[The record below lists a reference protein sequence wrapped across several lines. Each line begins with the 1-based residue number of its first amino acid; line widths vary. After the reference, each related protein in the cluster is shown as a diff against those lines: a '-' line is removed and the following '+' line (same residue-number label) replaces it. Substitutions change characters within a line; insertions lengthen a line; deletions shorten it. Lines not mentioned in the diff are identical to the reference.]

1 MKNDADLVKN
11 EYPPFSVA
19 MSVYKNDNPEWFDVA
34 LKSVIEQTVKPN
46 EIVLVVDGPISD
58 ELRNII
64 NKYEDI
70 CKNSN
75 IYFNVIYLKKN
86 QGHGIARKTGLDNCS
101 NKLVAI
107 MDADDICVLNRF
119 ETQLNVFNVNPKVDV
134 VGGMITEFIDS
145 PDNVVGKRNVPLVD
159 SEIKKYM
166 KCRCPMNFVTV
177 MFKKSSI
184 EKVGGFIDWFC
195 EEDYYL
201 WIRMALAEM
210 KFSNV
215 DSTLVNVRV
224 GKDMYKRRGGLR
236 YFISE
241 AKLQKYMRKKKVIG
255 FSRYIINIAERF
267 VVQVLMNNAIREWV
281 FKTFARTK

>member
-64 NKYEDI
+64 NKYENI

-75 IYFNVIYLKKN
+75 IYFNVIYLEQN

-119 ETQLNVFNVNPKVDV
+119 ETQLNVFNENPKVDV
-134 VGGMITEFIDS
+134 VGGIITEFIDS
-145 PDNVVGKRNVPLVD
+145 PDNIVGKRNVPLVD

-241 AKLQKYMRKKKVIG
+241 ARLQKYMRKKKVIG

-267 VVQVLMNNAIREWV
+267 VVQVLMHNAIREWV